1 MIIRKQSGFPPRF
14 RTLFRNKE
22 VLMSLPALRRTGRR
36 LLAGLAALA
45 FLLVCIPARAGV
57 SYRKIEINGLNYLLS
72 NPDNFYQPGAVKTQA
87 DTLYRALKD
96 HPEVQTYV
104 YLINSSR
111 TVDVEKDVAAVPQ
124 TYTDITESFT
134 ESKTDYLRMNSLED
148 YASFFY
154 TTDHHWNYH
163 GSYTG
168 YRAIV
173 AMLLGEDE
181 PVLEP
186 LETVTF
192 PVKFNGSMNKSL
204 KQTNSEEDFTVYRF
218 EYPEMK
224 VELNGHPKPKYG
236 NQEAYFAGKISR
248 EPLANH
254 YNNFYGGEF
263 GLVHFETDRT
273 DRGNLLVF
281 SNSMSDA
288 LDMLLASHFH
298 HTYFVDPRHYARSLG
313 KNLVLKNAVEEWDI
327 SQVLILGDGMYFE
340 QTYHY
345 H

>member
-1 MIIRKQSGFPPRF
+1 MRKRLSAVILLILLLLQGIVSAEDSQSVYRVVS
-14 RTLFRNKE
+14 E
-22 VLMSLPALRRTGRR
+22 RRKIYD
-36 LLAGLAALA
+36 LAGSGWLVETWKLKYSPENTLKQAKSFNKVMSA
-45 FLLVCIPARAGV
+45 FR
-57 SYRKIEINGLNYLLS
+57 S
-72 NPDNFYQPGAVKTQA
+72 VK
-87 DTLYRALKD
+87 
-96 HPEVQTYV
+96 TYV

-163 GSYTG
+163 GAYVG
-168 YRAIV
+168 YRQIV
-173 AMLLGEDE
+173 AMILGEDE

-186 LETVTF
+186 VETVTF

-204 KQTNSEEDFTVYRF
+204 NRTDSQEEFTVYRF

-224 VELNGHPKPKYG
+224 VELNGHPKKQYG
-236 NQEAYFAGKISR
+236 NQDAYFAGKYPRDLFS
-248 EPLANH
+248 NH
-254 YNNFYGGEF
+254 YNHFYGGEF
-263 GLVHFETDRT
+263 GLVHFETDKT
-273 DRGNLLVF
+273 DRGDLLVY

-298 HTYFVDPRHYARSLG
+298 HTYFVDPRHYQRAMG
-313 KNLVLKNAVEEWDI
+313 KPVCLKDAAEKWGVDY
-327 SQVLILGDGMYFE
+327 VLILGDGMYFE